1 MADETRIIKIE
12 IDAGPVERAAVSIK
26 TLTDANKKLREERK
40 SLDITTA
47 HGQKQIELINQS
59 LDRND
64 KLIKQNSSTL
74 EKQRLNVGNYT
85 KSIEAAIP
93 ALDGMTGGAAGAA
106 QGIVGM
112 TKSSLAFIATP
123 IGAIIGALGIAI
135 AALTEYFKGSE
146 AGQNRL
152 NRIMQVGSVIFE
164 KFKDILEVVGKVIF
178 DSIIAPFQALAG
190 VFDKFFPETSAS
202 IKNYFSEIT
211 DAADKMSSLEEAIVQ
226 KERGLARQ
234 RAATDL
240 QVSTLRENAA
250 KSDGAVKKAY
260 IEKAI
265 ALEQQL
271 ALAETIQM
279 ERKRDLA
286 AERVRVNGDDIAA
299 LDALASAEAAVD
311 TAKASAFQNTLKM
324 QKELEALNTA
334 EQAARIAALK
344 AESDAKI
351 AQQASED
358 EQFAALRAADGQD
371 TVTQEG
377 LTADQQ
383 IALARGVVN
392 EKKEGQISLTEFEV
406 QQTRLRI
413 ENDKIEQDQK
423 RAGMDAT
430 LGATSALFKTL
441 GAKNKKFA
449 IAAAI
454 IDTYKGAAAAIG
466 AYVMPYG
473 AIVAAIT
480 VALGL
485 ANVARIAGVQFASG
499 GYTGPGG
506 KYQPAGVVHANE
518 YVIPSESVNK
528 YGVGHFN
535 KYLPGYADG
544 GYVTNQAIAA
554 TNDQMAVANAIKTLP
569 NMQISWKEGL
579 LMDDR
584 IKFKEALTTR

>member
-12 IDAGPVERAAVSIK
+12 IDAGPVERAAISIK

-85 KSIEAAIP
+85 KSIEQAIP
-93 ALDGMTGGAAGAA
+93 ALNGMTGGAADAA

-123 IGAIIGALGIAI
+123 FGAIIAAIGIAVGALTA
-135 AALTEYFKGSE
+135 YFKGSE
-146 AGQNRL
+146 DAQNKL
-152 NRIMQVGSVIFE
+152 NRIMAVGSVIFE
-164 KFKDILEVVGKVIF
+164 KFQDILEAVGKVLF
-178 DSIIAPFQALAG
+178 ESIIAPFQALAG
-190 VFDKFFPETSAS
+190 VFNKFFPETSAS

-226 KERGLARQ
+226 KERDLARQ

-250 KSDGAVKKAY
+250 KSDGAVKKAF

-286 AERVRVNGDDIAA
+286 AERVKINGDDTAA

-358 EQFAALRAADGQD
+358 AQLAELRAADGQD
-371 TVTQEG
+371 TVSQEG
-377 LTADQQ
+377 LTAAQQ
-383 IALARGVVN
+383 IALATGVVN
-392 EKKEGQISLTEFEV
+392 EKKQGQISLTEFEV
-406 QQTRLRI
+406 QQARARI

-423 RAGMDAT
+423 KAGMDAT

-441 GAKNKKFA
+441 GARNKKFA